1 MIQFIRWI
9 KGYVS
14 VKVWGFSPERFL
26 NLCSNHHI
34 FLWDIVTHGDYY
46 TMNISLK
53 GFYRLRPIARKT
65 GTRVVITKRCGLP
78 FFSLKAKKRKMF
90 LLGLL
95 GSVLFW
101 IWMSGYIWAIEVEG
115 NYYVSE
121 EVFFDF
127 LCEQGIK
134 PGIQKK
140 HIAIGELERAIRNEY
155 DMVTWTS
162 VRMEG
167 SKLLVYMKE
176 NDLTLK
182 KQTKAEVY
190 ENEGMD
196 LVADADGV
204 VVNIV
209 TRSGIPKV
217 TVGTEVKKG
226 DILVEGGVPI
236 LGDDGTPIRYEFC
249 KADADIFLQSVCTQK
264 ETLDEN
270 YEKKTYTGN
279 NKKRTF
285 LMLGTLKLNFPV
297 WNIKYEKYD
306 KIEEKKQLTLFEN
319 YTLPVYFGRDLW
331 REYVTEEKIYTKE
344 EVKDLFEEKIQKF
357 IETLEEK
364 GVQIIEKNVTIKKTS
379 GKWQMEVDFLVIKKT
394 GILKKTYLQQVMPNE
409 EVQKDYSTG

>member
-127 LCEQGIK
+127 LGEQGIK

-167 SKLLVYMKE
+167 SKLLVYIKE

-344 EVKDLFEEKIQKF
+344 EVKVLFEEKIQKF

-394 GILKKTYLQQVMPNE
+394 GILKKTYLQQVMPDE
-409 EVQKDYSTG
+409 EVQKDYTTG

>member
-101 IWMSGYIWAIEVEG
+101 VWMSGYIWAIEVEG

-127 LCEQGIK
+127 LGEQGIK

-162 VRMEG
+162 
-167 SKLLVYMKE
+167 KLLVYIKE

-344 EVKDLFEEKIQKF
+344 EVKVLFEEKIQKF

-394 GILKKTYLQQVMPNE
+394 GILKKTYLQQVMPDE
-409 EVQKDYSTG
+409 EVQKDYTTG

>member
-65 GTRVVITKRCGLP
+65 GTRVVITNRCGLP

-127 LCEQGIK
+127 LGEQGIK

-140 HIAIGELERAIRNEY
+140 HIAIGKLERAIRNEY

-167 SKLLVYMKE
+167 SKLLVYIKE

-249 KADADIFLQSVCTQK
+249 NADADIFLQSVCTQK

-394 GILKKTYLQQVMPNE
+394 GILKKTYLQQVMPDE
-409 EVQKDYSTG
+409 EVQKDYTTG